1 MSNPFRD
8 TSFLPDWS
16 RLTHDR
22 VAPAVDEALEAGRSA
37 IDEIAA
43 VPPAAATYE
52 NTFGALER
60 ATEPV
65 MRVWRTVGH
74 LDTVANSPELREA
87 YNAMLPRVTEFMA
100 SISLN
105 DELYASL
112 SAAARTPAVGALT
125 GARRRHV
132 EETLADF
139 RQEGAEL
146 PPARKTRMKEIR
158 QALAQKTQKFS
169 ENVLDSTNAWEKVI
183 EDESLLAGLPDSA
196 KAAARESAR
205 SKGYGSDENPAWR
218 FTLHVPSILPVLQYL
233 DDDAIRRE
241 VFEAFVSI
249 GSEDEYDNTKLIGEI
264 LALRQEEADLLGK
277 PQFADIHLERRMAKN
292 GETALG
298 FVEDLHDRIVDQF
311 RDEVAEV
318 ERFAAGGR
326 EDAPHLEAWQT
337 RYWQEKLRKQR
348 YDIDEEE
355 LRPYFPI
362 DNVISG
368 LFELTGRVF
377 GIDVVERTGD
387 DTPSVW
393 HPDVRFYE
401 VRDAASGRHLGSF
414 YADWHP
420 RESKRAGAW
429 FNYLSTGARGEGA
442 DEPHLGLICANLTAP
457 VGDEPALVTHREVQ
471 TIFHEFGHLL
481 HHLLGDVE
489 VKSLNG
495 VNVAWDFVE
504 LPSQIME
511 NWTWQRESL
520 DLFARHY
527 RTGERIPDDLFDRMI
542 RARNFMSASLMMRQ
556 LSFGKLDLELHVNY
570 AKHKDA
576 DLDERLDELLATYR
590 APTPTKLPTNVRS
603 FNHLFSD
610 PVGYAAGYYSYKWAE
625 VLEADAFTRF
635 LDEGILNEAVGRE
648 LREKIFSRGNSA
660 EPAELFRD
668 FMGRDPDPE
677 ALLVRDGLA

>member
-1 MSNPFRD
+1 MSNPFLD
-8 TSFLPDWS
+8 TSFLPDWN
-16 RLTHDR
+16 RLTPDR
-22 VAPAVDEALEAGRSA
+22 ITPAVDEALAAAQQA
-37 IDEIAA
+37 IDTIAA
-43 VPPAAATYE
+43 LPADDVSYE
-52 NTFGALER
+52 NTFAALEA

-65 MRVWRTVGH
+65 MSVWRKVGH

-87 YNAMLPRVTEFMA
+87 YNAMLPRVTELMA

-105 DELYASL
+105 EKLYAVL
-112 SAAARTPAVGALT
+112 SAAAATREIRELT

-146 PPARKTRMKEIR
+146 PPEKKARMMEIR
-158 QALAQKTQKFS
+158 QELARKTQKFS
-169 ENVLDSTNAWEKVI
+169 ENVLDSTNAYEKVI
-183 EDESLLAGLPDSA
+183 DDESALAGLPESA
-196 KAAARESAR
+196 RAAARESAKG
-205 SKGYGSDENPAWR
+205 KGYGSDEKPAWR

-241 VFEAFVSI
+241 IFEAFVAI
-249 GSEDEYDNTKLIGEI
+249 GSRGEHDNTQLIRDI

-277 PQFADIHLERRMAKN
+277 PQFADVHLERRMAKS
-292 GETALG
+292 GERALR
-298 FVEDLHDRIVDQF
+298 FVEDLHDRIVEQF
-311 RDEVAEV
+311 GEEVAQV

-326 EDAPHLEAWQT
+326 DDAPHLEAWQT
-337 RYWQEKLRKQR
+337 RYWQEKLRKDR
-348 YDIDEEE
+348 YDLDEEE

-362 DNVISG
+362 DRVIAG
-368 LFELTGRVF
+368 LFDLTGRIF
-377 GIDVVERTGD
+377 GIDVVEKSGD
-387 DTPSVW
+387 EKPAVW

-401 VRDAASGRHLGSF
+401 LRDAASGRHLGSF

-429 FNYLSTGARGEGA
+429 FNYLSTGARGDGT

-457 VGDEPALVTHREVQ
+457 VGDEPALVTHDEVQ

-520 DLFARHY
+520 DLFARHH

-556 LSFGKLDLELHVNY
+556 LSFAKLDLELHVNY
-570 AKHKDA
+570 AEHKNA
-576 DLDERLDELLATYR
+576 DLDEQLEELLASYR
-590 APTPTKLPTNVRS
+590 PPTPTKFPTNVRS

-610 PVGYAAGYYSYKWAE
+610 AVGYAAGYYSYKWAE

-635 LDEGILNEAVGRE
+635 LNEGILNERVGSE
-648 LREKIFSRGNSA
+648 LREKILSRGNA
-660 EPAELFRD
+660 VDPAELFRD